1 MKKFVLGLT
10 LGIALTATT
19 VVYASDTIQAVRQVF
34 INGQLLNTNVQVS
47 DDGTTMTSTRT
58 LAEALGAKVSWNGQ
72 SNTVEIENQYPY
84 FVSSLLHGKYSFKY
98 EIIADNIINNPDTT
112 VVFSEGYKDIPDN
125 TDFQKLFLLL
135 LIEQIGDLKNKKIE
149 FWSNKEHALA
159 YVSGNYKEDGIE
171 GSGWLEGW
179 GWLGM
184 NSRFGLLIRD
194 GEKVS
199 LSHILSTHERDVISF
214 GKYKE

>member
-1 MKKFVLGLT
+1 LER
-10 LGIALTATT
+10 
-19 VVYASDTIQAVRQVF
+19 TIKYGRNRKSISLF
-34 INGQLLNTNVQVS
+34 C
-47 DDGTTMTSTRT
+47 TS
-58 LAEALGAKVSWNGQ
+58 L
-72 SNTVEIENQYPY
+72 
-84 FVSSLLHGKYSFKY
+84 LLHGKYSFKY

-112 VVFSEGYKDIPDN
+112 VVFSEGYKDIPEN

-135 LIEQIGDLKNKKIE
+135 LIEQIGDVKNKEIE

-159 YVSGNYKEDGIE
+159 YVSGNYKEDGID
-171 GSGWLEGW
+171 GS

-214 GKYKE
+214 GK